1 MIITISIRL
10 NLNNSLLKAI
20 FVVPILTFMN
30 DLLNHLNKQQRE
42 AVEYNN
48 GPSLIIAGAGSG
60 KTRVLTYKIAYLMRQ
75 GYHPQSILALTFTNK
90 AAREMKERIA
100 QLIGWQYA
108 RYLWM
113 GTFHSVFS
121 RILRT
126 EAEKIGFNSNFTIFD
141 SADSRNLIKTIIKQ
155 FQLDDKVYKPA
166 KIQSIISNA
175 KNALISPQMYA
186 QNKELVEYDQ
196 RAKIPVVK
204 DIYKEYCN
212 RLRAANTMDFDDLL
226 YYTNCLFRDHPDVL
240 KSYQERFQFILVD
253 EYQDTNFAQYLVV
266 KQLADA
272 HHRVCVVGDDAQSIY
287 SFRGANIDNILKFKE
302 VYPEAKLFK
311 LEQNYRSTQNI
322 VNAANSLIKQNSGQ
336 IEKIIYSE
344 NDEGERIEVAS
355 AFSDL
360 EEGVIVSNKIWDVR
374 RDTHAS
380 YSDFVIL
387 YRTNAQSRIFEE
399 ALRKKNIPYRIYGGL
414 SFYQRKEIKDVIAYF
429 RMVVN
434 PYDEEAFKRIINFP
448 ARGLGNTT
456 LGKITDAA
464 RLHNVSLWEIIGD
477 TLGYNLNINAGTA
490 KKLRDFRELIES
502 FILDLKNLSAYELAT
517 KIVKQSG
524 IASDAYQDQTPEGMS
539 RQENLQELLGG
550 IHEFCE
556 SRQEEGIGG
565 IGLMDFLS
573 EVSLLRDQDTDKEA
587 DQEKVTMMTIHAAKG
602 LEFNNVF
609 IVGLEEDLFPSA
621 MAKEE
626 YKGLEEERRLFYVAI
641 TRARK
646 FCMVTYAKSR
656 FRNGQINPCNPSRFL
671 KDIDTTFLNVN
682 AGVLGGGF
690 GVFNKPETHPKDFN
704 ISSSKTFSQRTN
716 QPTPNSEP
724 VLQQRKTNFVNA
736 KNAKPKASA
745 GVNSGE
751 VSVGAVI
758 KHERFGIGKVTAVTG
773 DIDSRKATVEFEN
786 SGTKQLL
793 LKFARFEIVG

>member
-1 MIITISIRL
+1 MD
-10 NLNNSLLKAI
+10 NLL
-20 FVVPILTFMN
+20 
-30 DLLNHLNKQQRE
+30 DQLNKQQRQ
-42 AVEYNN
+42 AVEYID

-60 KTRVLTYKIAYLMRQ
+60 KTRVLTYKIAYLLKQ
-75 GYHPQSILALTFTNK
+75 GLMPHNILALTFTNK

-126 EAEKIGFNSNFTIFD
+126 EAEKIGFTSSFTIFD
-141 SADSRNLIKTIIKQ
+141 SADSRNMIKMIIKQ

-166 KIQSIISNA
+166 RVQAVISNA

-186 QNKELVEYDQ
+186 QDRELIEYDQ
-196 RAKIPVVK
+196 RSKVPMIK
-204 DIYKEYCN
+204 DIYREYHN
-212 RLRAANTMDFDDLL
+212 RLKASNTMDFDDLL
-226 YYTNCLFRDHPDVL
+226 FYTNCLFRDHPDVL
-240 KSYQERFQFILVD
+240 KDYQERYQFILVD

-266 KQLADA
+266 KQLSDA

-322 VNAANSLIKQNSGQ
+322 VNAANSLIKQNKGQ
-336 IEKIIYSE
+336 IEKTVFSE
-344 NDEGERIEVAS
+344 NDQGERIEIAS
-355 AFSDL
+355 AFSDF
-360 EEGVIVSNKIWDVR
+360 EEGVIVSNKIWDLR
-374 RDTHAS
+374 RDKSAS

-434 PYDEEAFKRIINFP
+434 PYDEEAFRRIINYP
-448 ARGLGNTT
+448 TRGIGNTT
-456 LGKITDAA
+456 LGKISDAA
-464 RLHNVSLWEIIGD
+464 RLHNVSMWEIID
-477 TLGYNLNINAGTA
+477 QPLEYNLNVNAGTA
-490 KKLRDFRELIES
+490 KKLKDFQLLIES
-502 FILDLKNLSAYELAT
+502 FIISLKELSAYELAT

-524 IASDAYQDQTPEGMS
+524 IASEAYQDQTPEGMS

-556 SRQEEGIGG
+556 SRQEEGLGG

-573 EVSLLRDQDTDKEA
+573 EVSLLSDQDTDKEA
-587 DQEKVTMMTIHAAKG
+587 DKEKVTMMTIHAAKG
-602 LEFNNVF
+602 LEFKNVF

-621 MAKEE
+621 MAKNEFR
-626 YKGLEEERRLFYVAI
+626 GLEEERRLFYVAI
-641 TRARK
+641 TRAK
-646 FCMVTYAKSR
+646 EFCMISFAKSR
-656 FRNGQINPCNPSRFL
+656 FRNGQINASNPSRFL
-671 KDIDTTFLNVN
+671 RDIDTEYLNVTAN
-682 AGVLGGGF
+682 MFGSGNF
-690 GVFNKPETHPKDFN
+690 GVFNRPETYTKELFDYADTAQPQQGN
-704 ISSSKTFSQRTN
+704 INRKPVSSQN
-716 QPTPNSEP
+716 IEP
-724 VLQQRKTNFVNA
+724 VTTRPNFVNA
-736 KNAKPKASA
+736 QTAKPKPSA
-745 GVNSGE
+745 GGNGE
-751 VSVGAVI
+751 EVQVGAQI
-758 KHERFGIGKVTAVTG
+758 KHERFGIGKVISVTG
-773 DIDSRKATVEFEN
+773 DPESRKATVEFEN

-793 LKFARFEIVG
+793 LKFARFEVIG

>member
-1 MIITISIRL
+1 MN
-10 NLNNSLLKAI
+10 NLL
-20 FVVPILTFMN
+20 
-30 DLLNHLNKQQRE
+30 DQLNKQQRE
-42 AVEYNN
+42 AVEYNS

-60 KTRVLTYKIAYLMRQ
+60 KTRVLTYKIAYLMQQ

-126 EAEKIGFNSNFTIFD
+126 EAERIGFTANFTIFD

-166 KIQSIISNA
+166 RVQSIISNA

-186 QNKELVEYDQ
+186 QNKELIEYDQ
-196 RAKIPVVK
+196 RAKMPMIK
-204 DIYKEYCN
+204 DLYREYNN
-212 RLRAANTMDFDDLL
+212 RLRASNTMDFDDLL
-226 YYTNCLFRDHPDVL
+226 FYTNRLFRDHPDVL
-240 KSYQERFQFILVD
+240 AAYQERYQFILVD

-287 SFRGANIDNILKFKE
+287 SFRGANIENILKFKE

-322 VNAANSLIKQNSGQ
+322 VNAANSLIKQNKDQ
-336 IEKIIYSE
+336 IKKTIYSE
-344 NDEGERIEVAS
+344 NEEGDRLEVAS
-355 AFSDL
+355 AFSDF
-360 EEGVIVSNKIWDVR
+360 EEGVIVSNKIWDLR
-374 RDTHAS
+374 RDKNAP
-380 YSDFVIL
+380 YSEFVIL

-414 SFYQRKEIKDVIAYF
+414 SFYQRKEIKDVIGYF

-434 PYDEEAFKRIINFP
+434 PYDEEAFRRTVNFP
-448 ARGLGNTT
+448 TRGIGNTT
-456 LGKITDAA
+456 LNKIADAA
-464 RLHNVSLWEIIGD
+464 RLHNVSLWEVISNP
-477 TLGYNLNINAGTA
+477 LGFNLDVNAGTA
-490 KKLRDFRELIES
+490 KKLTGFKELIDS
-502 FILDLKNLSAYELAT
+502 FIAQLQELSAYELAT
-517 KIVKQSG
+517 RIVKESG

-550 IHEFCE
+550 IHEYCE
-556 SRQEEGIGG
+556 SRQEEGLGG

-573 EVSLLRDQDTDKEA
+573 EVSLLSDQDTDKEA
-587 DQEKVTMMTIHAAKG
+587 DKEKVTMMTIHAAKG

-609 IVGLEEDLFPSA
+609 VVGLEEDLFPSA
-621 MAKEE
+621 MAKDEFR
-626 YKGLEEERRLFYVAI
+626 GLEEERRLFYVAI
-641 TRARK
+641 TRAK
-646 FCMVTYAKSR
+646 EFCMITYAKSR
-656 FRNGQINPCNPSRFL
+656 FRNGQINACNPSRFL
-671 KDIDTTFLNVN
+671 RDIDTDYLNVN
-682 AGVLGGGF
+682 AGVLGSGGF
-690 GVFNKPETHPKDFN
+690 GVLNRPETYTKELFDYSSNTRTTHAERSVQRESTPLSQPKNESFG
-704 ISSSKTFSQRTN
+704 
-716 QPTPNSEP
+716 QP
-724 VLQQRKTNFVNA
+724 KFVNA
-736 KNAKPKASA
+736 RTATPKVSA
-745 GVNSGE
+745 GSNAGE
-751 VSVGAVI
+751 VGVGAII

-773 DIDSRKATVEFEN
+773 DVDSRKATVEFEN
-786 SGTKQLL
+786 SGVKQLL
-793 LKFARFEIVG
+793 LKFARIEIIG

>member
-1 MIITISIRL
+1 MDNLLQQL
-10 NLNNSLLKAI
+10 N
-20 FVVPILTFMN
+20 P
-30 DLLNHLNKQQRE
+30 QQRE
-42 AVEYNN
+42 AVEYNE

-60 KTRVLTYKIAYLMRQ
+60 KTRVLTYKIAYLLKI
-75 GYHPQSILALTFTNK
+75 GYPPPSILALTFTNK

-100 QLIGWQYA
+100 QLIGWQHA

-126 EAEKIGFNSNFTIFD
+126 EAEKIGFTSSFTIFD

-166 KIQSIISNA
+166 RVQATISNA

-186 QNKELVEYDQ
+186 QNRELIEYDQ
-196 RAKIPVVK
+196 RSKTPVLK
-204 DIYKEYCN
+204 DIYREYCN
-212 RLRAANTMDFDDLL
+212 RLKASNTMDFDDLL
-226 YYTNCLFRDHPDVL
+226 FFTNVLFRDHPDVL

-253 EYQDTNFAQYLVV
+253 EYQDTNFAQYLVI

-287 SFRGANIDNILKFKE
+287 SFRGANIDNILKFKDI
-302 VYPEAKLFK
+302 YPEAKIFK

-322 VNAANSLIKQNSGQ
+322 VNAANSLIRQNKEQ
-336 IEKIIYSE
+336 IQKTVFSEK
-344 NDEGERIEVAS
+344 DEGEKIEVNS
-355 AFSDL
+355 AYSDF
-360 EEGVIVSNKIWDVR
+360 EEGVIVSNKIWDLR
-374 RDTHAS
+374 REKNEP

-448 ARGLGNTT
+448 ARGIGKTT
-456 LGKITDAA
+456 LDKIADAA
-464 RLHNVSLWEIIGD
+464 RMQNISLWEVIENP
-477 TLGYNLNINAGTA
+477 LEYNLNINAGTA
-490 KKLRDFRELIES
+490 KKLTGFRELIES
-502 FILDLKNLSAYELAT
+502 FIAQLNELNAYELASA
-517 KIVKQSG
+517 IVKQSG

-556 SRQEEGIGG
+556 TRQEEGVGN

-573 EVSLLRDQDTDKEA
+573 EVSLLSDQDTDKEA
-587 DQEKVTMMTIHAAKG
+587 DKEKVTMMTIHAAKG
-602 LEFNNVF
+602 LEFKNVF
-609 IVGLEEDLFPSA
+609 VVGLEEDLFPSA
-621 MAKEE
+621 MAKNEFR
-626 YKGLEEERRLFYVAI
+626 GLEEERRLFYVAI
-641 TRARK
+641 TRAEEY
-646 FCMVTYAKSR
+646 CMLTYAKSR
-656 FRNGQINPCNPSRFL
+656 FRNGQINACNPSRFL
-671 KDIDTTFLNVN
+671 KDIDETFLSISGSVVLTNRFDTYADKTEN
-682 AGVLGGGF
+682 AFFQNKIQKNDNNDVTKNNRNT
-690 GVFNKPETHPKDFN
+690 FNKYEDNN
-704 ISSSKTFSQRTN
+704 IR
-716 QPTPNSEP
+716 P
-724 VLQQRKTNFVNA
+724 NFVNV
-736 KNAKPKASA
+736 KNATPKSSSA
-745 GVNSGE
+745 VVSE
-751 VSVGAVI
+751 VQAGNII
-758 KHERFGIGKVTAVTG
+758 KHERFGIGKVISVSG
-773 DIDSRKATVEFEN
+773 DPESRKATVEFEN

-793 LKFARFEIVG
+793 LKFARFDVIG

>member
-1 MIITISIRL
+1 MD
-10 NLNNSLLKAI
+10 NLL
-20 FVVPILTFMN
+20 
-30 DLLNHLNKQQRE
+30 DQLNKQQRE
-42 AVEYNN
+42 AVEYNS

-60 KTRVLTYKIAYLMRQ
+60 KTRVLTYKIAYLMQQ

-121 RILRT
+121 RIIRT
-126 EAEKIGFNSNFTIFD
+126 EAERIGFTANFTIFD

-166 KIQSIISNA
+166 RVQSIISNA

-186 QNKELVEYDQ
+186 QNKELIEYDQ
-196 RAKIPVVK
+196 RAKMAMIK
-204 DIYKEYCN
+204 DIYREYNN
-212 RLRAANTMDFDDLL
+212 RLKASNTMDFDDLL
-226 YYTNCLFRDHPDVL
+226 FYTNRLFRDHPDVL
-240 KSYQERFQFILVD
+240 AAYQERYQFILVD

-287 SFRGANIDNILKFKE
+287 SFRGANIENILKFKE

-322 VNAANSLIKQNSGQ
+322 VNAANSLIKQNKDQ
-336 IEKIIYSE
+336 IKKTIYSE
-344 NDEGERIEVAS
+344 NEEGDRLEVAS
-355 AFSDL
+355 AFSDF
-360 EEGVIVSNKIWDVR
+360 EEGVIVSNKIWDLR
-374 RDTHAS
+374 RDKNAP
-380 YSDFVIL
+380 YSEFVIL

-414 SFYQRKEIKDVIAYF
+414 SFYQRKEIKDVIGYF

-434 PYDEEAFKRIINFP
+434 PYDEEAFRRTINFP
-448 ARGLGNTT
+448 TRGIGNTT
-456 LGKITDAA
+456 LNKIADAA
-464 RLHNVSLWEIIGD
+464 RLHNVSLWEVISNP
-477 TLGYNLNINAGTA
+477 LGFNLDVNAGTV
-490 KKLRDFRELIES
+490 KKLTGFKELIES
-502 FILDLKNLSAYELAT
+502 FITQLQELSAYELAT
-517 KIVKQSG
+517 RIVKESG

-556 SRQEEGIGG
+556 SRQEEGLGG

-573 EVSLLRDQDTDKEA
+573 EVSLLSDQDTDKEA
-587 DQEKVTMMTIHAAKG
+587 DKEKVTMMTIHAAKG

-609 IVGLEEDLFPSA
+609 VVGLEEDLFPSA
-621 MAKEE
+621 MAKDEFR
-626 YKGLEEERRLFYVAI
+626 GLEEERRLFYVAI
-641 TRARK
+641 TRAK
-646 FCMVTYAKSR
+646 EFCMITYAKSR
-656 FRNGQINPCNPSRFL
+656 FRNGQINACNPSRFL
-671 KDIDTTFLNVN
+671 RDIDTNYLNVN
-682 AGVLGGGF
+682 AGVLGSGGF
-690 GVFNKPETHPKDFN
+690 GVLNRPETYTKELFDYSSNTRTIHLERPVQRESTPLSQPKTE
-704 ISSSKTFSQRTN
+704 TFG
-716 QPTPNSEP
+716 QP
-724 VLQQRKTNFVNA
+724 KFVNA
-736 KNAKPKASA
+736 RIATPKASA
-745 GVNSGE
+745 GSNAGE
-751 VSVGAVI
+751 VGVGAII

-773 DIDSRKATVEFEN
+773 DVDSRKATVEFEN
-786 SGTKQLL
+786 SGVKQLL
-793 LKFARFEIVG
+793 LKFARIEIIG

>member
-1 MIITISIRL
+1 MN
-10 NLNNSLLKAI
+10 NLL
-20 FVVPILTFMN
+20 
-30 DLLNHLNKQQRE
+30 DQLNKQQRE
-42 AVEYNN
+42 AVEYNS

-60 KTRVLTYKIAYLMRQ
+60 KTRVLTYKIAYLMQQ

-126 EAEKIGFNSNFTIFD
+126 EAERIGFTANFTIFD

-166 KIQSIISNA
+166 RVQSIISNA

-186 QNKELVEYDQ
+186 QNKELIEYDQ
-196 RAKIPVVK
+196 RAKMPMIK
-204 DIYKEYCN
+204 DLYREYNN
-212 RLRAANTMDFDDLL
+212 RLRASNTMDFDDLL
-226 YYTNCLFRDHPDVL
+226 FYTNRLFRDHPDVL
-240 KSYQERFQFILVD
+240 AAYQERYQFILVD

-287 SFRGANIDNILKFKE
+287 SFRGANIENILKFKE

-322 VNAANSLIKQNSGQ
+322 VNAANSLIKQNKDQ
-336 IEKIIYSE
+336 IKKTIYSE
-344 NDEGERIEVAS
+344 NEEGDRLEVAS
-355 AFSDL
+355 AFSDF
-360 EEGVIVSNKIWDVR
+360 EEGVIVSNKIWDLR
-374 RDTHAS
+374 RDKNAP
-380 YSDFVIL
+380 YSEFVIL

-414 SFYQRKEIKDVIAYF
+414 SFYQRKEIKDVIGYF

-434 PYDEEAFKRIINFP
+434 PYDEEAFRRTVNFP
-448 ARGLGNTT
+448 TRGIGNTT
-456 LGKITDAA
+456 LNKIADAA
-464 RLHNVSLWEIIGD
+464 RLHNVSLWEVISNP
-477 TLGYNLNINAGTA
+477 LGFNLDVNAGTA
-490 KKLRDFRELIES
+490 KKLAGFKELIES
-502 FILDLKNLSAYELAT
+502 FIAQLQELSAYELAT
-517 KIVKQSG
+517 RIVKESG

-556 SRQEEGIGG
+556 SRQEEGLGG

-573 EVSLLRDQDTDKEA
+573 EVSLLSDQDTDKEA
-587 DQEKVTMMTIHAAKG
+587 DKEKVTMMTIHAAKG

-609 IVGLEEDLFPSA
+609 VVGLEEDLFPSA
-621 MAKEE
+621 MAKDEFR
-626 YKGLEEERRLFYVAI
+626 GLEEERRLFYVAI
-641 TRARK
+641 TRAK
-646 FCMVTYAKSR
+646 EFCMITYAKSR
-656 FRNGQINPCNPSRFL
+656 FRNGQINACNPSRFL
-671 KDIDTTFLNVN
+671 RDIDTDYLNVN
-682 AGVLGGGF
+682 AGVLGSGGF
-690 GVFNKPETHPKDFN
+690 GVLNRPETYTKELFDYSSNTRTTHPER
-704 ISSSKTFSQRTN
+704 SVQRESTPLSQPKN
-716 QPTPNSEP
+716 ESFGQP
-724 VLQQRKTNFVNA
+724 KFVNA
-736 KNAKPKASA
+736 RTATPKTSA
-745 GVNSGE
+745 GSNAGE
-751 VSVGAVI
+751 VSVGAII

-773 DIDSRKATVEFEN
+773 DVDSRKATVEFEN
-786 SGTKQLL
+786 SGVKQLL
-793 LKFARFEIVG
+793 LKFARIEIIG

>member
-1 MIITISIRL
+1 MD
-10 NLNNSLLKAI
+10 NLL
-20 FVVPILTFMN
+20 
-30 DLLNHLNKQQRE
+30 DQLNKQQRE
-42 AVEYNN
+42 AVEYNS

-60 KTRVLTYKIAYLMRQ
+60 KTRVLTYKIAYLMQQ

-126 EAEKIGFNSNFTIFD
+126 EAERIGFTANFTIYD
-141 SADSRNLIKTIIKQ
+141 SADSRNLIKNIIKQ

-166 KIQSIISNA
+166 RVQSIISNA

-186 QNKELVEYDQ
+186 QNKELIEYDQ
-196 RAKIPVVK
+196 RAKMAMIK
-204 DIYKEYCN
+204 DIYREYNN
-212 RLRAANTMDFDDLL
+212 RLKASNTMDFDDLL
-226 YYTNCLFRDHPDVL
+226 FYTNRLFRDHPDVL
-240 KSYQERFQFILVD
+240 AAYQERYQFILVD

-287 SFRGANIDNILKFKE
+287 SFRGANIENILKFKE

-322 VNAANSLIKQNSGQ
+322 VNAANSLIKQNKDQ
-336 IEKIIYSE
+336 IKKTIYSE
-344 NDEGERIEVAS
+344 NEEGDRLEVAS
-355 AFSDL
+355 AYSDF
-360 EEGVIVSNKIWDVR
+360 EEGVIVSNKIWDLR
-374 RDTHAS
+374 RDKNAP
-380 YSDFVIL
+380 YSEFVIL

-414 SFYQRKEIKDVIAYF
+414 SFYQRKEIKDVIGYF

-434 PYDEEAFKRIINFP
+434 PYDEEAFRRTINFP
-448 ARGLGNTT
+448 TRGIGNTT
-456 LGKITDAA
+456 LNKIADAA
-464 RLHNVSLWEIIGD
+464 RLHNVSLWEVISNP
-477 TLGYNLNINAGTA
+477 LGFNLDVNAGTV
-490 KKLRDFRELIES
+490 KKLTGFKELIES
-502 FILDLKNLSAYELAT
+502 FIAQLQELSAYELAT
-517 KIVKQSG
+517 RIVKESG

-556 SRQEEGIGG
+556 SRQEEGLGG

-573 EVSLLRDQDTDKEA
+573 EVSLLSDQDTDKEA
-587 DQEKVTMMTIHAAKG
+587 DKEKVTMMTIHAAKG

-609 IVGLEEDLFPSA
+609 VVGLEEDLFPSA
-621 MAKEE
+621 MAKDEFR
-626 YKGLEEERRLFYVAI
+626 GLEEERRLFYVAI
-641 TRARK
+641 TRAK
-646 FCMVTYAKSR
+646 EFCMITYAKSR
-656 FRNGQINPCNPSRFL
+656 FRNGQINACNPSRFL
-671 KDIDTTFLNVN
+671 RDIDTDYLNVN
-682 AGVLGGGF
+682 AGVLGSGGF
-690 GVFNKPETHPKDFN
+690 GVLNRPETYTKELFDYSSNTRTIHLERPVQRESTPLSQPKTE
-704 ISSSKTFSQRTN
+704 TFG
-716 QPTPNSEP
+716 QP
-724 VLQQRKTNFVNA
+724 KFVNA
-736 KNAKPKASA
+736 RIATPKASA
-745 GVNSGE
+745 GSNAGE
-751 VSVGAVI
+751 VGVGAII

-773 DIDSRKATVEFEN
+773 DVDSRKATVEFEN
-786 SGTKQLL
+786 SGVKQLL
-793 LKFARFEIVG
+793 LKFARIEIIG

>member
-1 MIITISIRL
+1 MFFRFFTRMD
-10 NLNNSLLKAI
+10 NLLK
-20 FVVPILTFMN
+20 
-30 DLLNHLNKQQRE
+30 HLNKQQRE
-42 AVEYNN
+42 AVEYND

-60 KTRVLTYKIAYLMRQ
+60 KTRVLTYKIAYLMQQ

-126 EAEKIGFNSNFTIFD
+126 EAERIGFTANFTIFD

-155 FQLDDKVYKPA
+155 FLLDDKVYKPA
-166 KIQSIISNA
+166 KVQAVISNA

-186 QNKELVEYDQ
+186 QNKELIEYDQ
-196 RAKIPVVK
+196 RSKVPVIK
-204 DIYKEYCN
+204 DIYREYNN
-212 RLRAANTMDFDDLL
+212 RLKAANTMDFDDLL
-226 YYTNCLFRDHPDVL
+226 FHTNCLFRDYPEVL
-240 KSYQERFQFILVD
+240 KAYQERFQFILVD

-302 VYPEAKLFK
+302 VYPESKLFK

-336 IEKIIYSE
+336 IEKTIYSE
-344 NDEGERIEVAS
+344 NDEGERIEISS
-355 AFSDL
+355 AFSDF

-374 RDTHAS
+374 RDTNAS

-434 PYDEEAFKRIINFP
+434 PQDEEAFKRIINFP
-448 ARGLGNTT
+448 TRGIGNTT
-456 LGKITDAA
+456 LSKIAEAA

-477 TLGYNLNINAGTA
+477 PLGYNLNVNAGTA
-490 KKLRDFRELIES
+490 KKLKDFRELIEGFITELNS
-502 FILDLKNLSAYELAT
+502 FSAYELAT
-517 KIVKQSG
+517 RIVKQSG
-524 IASDAYQDQTPEGMS
+524 IANEAYQDQTPEGMS

-556 SRQEEGIGG
+556 SRQEEGLGG

-573 EVSLLRDQDTDKEA
+573 EVSLLSDQDTDKEA
-587 DQEKVTMMTIHAAKG
+587 DKEKVTMMTIHAAKG

-626 YKGLEEERRLFYVAI
+626 YRGLEEERRLFYVAI

-646 FCMVTYAKSR
+646 FCMITYAKSR
-656 FRNGQINPCNPSRFL
+656 FRNGQINACNPSRFL
-671 KDIDTTFLNVN
+671 RDIDTSFLNVN
-682 AGVLGGGF
+682 AGVIAGGF
-690 GVFNKPETHPKDFN
+690 GVLNKPDSYTKDLYN
-704 ISSSKTFSQRTN
+704 YTSTSSSKPTRSINPEPTIQRR
-716 QPTPNSEP
+716 P
-724 VLQQRKTNFVNA
+724 NFVNA
-736 KNAKPKASA
+736 KNAKPKPSA
-745 GVNSGE
+745 GNNSGE
-751 VSVGAVI
+751 VQVGAVI

-773 DIDSRKATVEFEN
+773 DPDSRKATVEFEN
-786 SGTKQLL
+786 SGIKQLL
-793 LKFARFEIVG
+793 LKFARFEIIE

>member
-1 MIITISIRL
+1 MN
-10 NLNNSLLKAI
+10 NLL
-20 FVVPILTFMN
+20 
-30 DLLNHLNKQQRE
+30 DQLNKQQRE
-42 AVEYNN
+42 AVEYNS

-60 KTRVLTYKIAYLMRQ
+60 KTRVLTYKIAYLMQQ

-126 EAEKIGFNSNFTIFD
+126 EAERIGFTANFTIFD

-166 KIQSIISNA
+166 RVQSIISNA

-186 QNKELVEYDQ
+186 QNKELIEYDQ
-196 RAKIPVVK
+196 RAKMPMIK
-204 DIYKEYCN
+204 DLYREYNN
-212 RLRAANTMDFDDLL
+212 RLRASNTMDFDDLL
-226 YYTNCLFRDHPDVL
+226 FYTNRLFRDHPDVL
-240 KSYQERFQFILVD
+240 AAYQERYQFILVD

-287 SFRGANIDNILKFKE
+287 SFRGANIENILKFKE
-302 VYPEAKLFK
+302 VYPEAKMFK

-322 VNAANSLIKQNSGQ
+322 VNAANSLIKQNKDQ
-336 IEKIIYSE
+336 IKKTIYSE
-344 NDEGERIEVAS
+344 NEEGDRLEVAS
-355 AFSDL
+355 AFSDF
-360 EEGVIVSNKIWDVR
+360 EEGVIVSNKIWDLR
-374 RDTHAS
+374 RDKNAP
-380 YSDFVIL
+380 YSEFVIL

-414 SFYQRKEIKDVIAYF
+414 SFYQRKEIKDVIGYF

-434 PYDEEAFKRIINFP
+434 PYDEEAFRRTVNFP
-448 ARGLGNTT
+448 TRGIGNTT
-456 LGKITDAA
+456 LNKIADAA
-464 RLHNVSLWEIIGD
+464 RLHNVSLWEVISNP
-477 TLGYNLNINAGTA
+477 LGFNLDVNAGTA
-490 KKLRDFRELIES
+490 KKLAGFKELIES
-502 FILDLKNLSAYELAT
+502 FIAQLQELSAYELAT
-517 KIVKQSG
+517 RIVKESG

-556 SRQEEGIGG
+556 SRQEEGLGG

-573 EVSLLRDQDTDKEA
+573 EVSLLSDQDTDKEA
-587 DQEKVTMMTIHAAKG
+587 DKEKVTMMTIHAAKG

-609 IVGLEEDLFPSA
+609 VVGLEEDLFPSA
-621 MAKEE
+621 MAKDEFR
-626 YKGLEEERRLFYVAI
+626 GLEEERRLFYVAI
-641 TRARK
+641 TRAK
-646 FCMVTYAKSR
+646 EFCMITYAKSR
-656 FRNGQINPCNPSRFL
+656 FRNGQINACNPSRFL
-671 KDIDTTFLNVN
+671 RDIDTDYLNVN
-682 AGVLGGGF
+682 AGVLGSGGF
-690 GVFNKPETHPKDFN
+690 GVLNRPETYTKELFDYSSNTRTTHPER
-704 ISSSKTFSQRTN
+704 SVQRESTPLSQPKN
-716 QPTPNSEP
+716 ESFGQP
-724 VLQQRKTNFVNA
+724 KFVNA
-736 KNAKPKASA
+736 RTATPKTSA
-745 GVNSGE
+745 GSNAGE
-751 VSVGAVI
+751 VSVGAII

-773 DIDSRKATVEFEN
+773 DVDSRKATVEFEN
-786 SGTKQLL
+786 SGVKQLL
-793 LKFARFEIVG
+793 LKFARIEIIG

>member
-1 MIITISIRL
+1 MN
-10 NLNNSLLKAI
+10 NLL
-20 FVVPILTFMN
+20 
-30 DLLNHLNKQQRE
+30 DQLNKQQRE
-42 AVEYNN
+42 AVEYNS

-60 KTRVLTYKIAYLMRQ
+60 KTRVLTYKIAYLMQQ

-126 EAEKIGFNSNFTIFD
+126 EAERIGFTANFTIFD

-166 KIQSIISNA
+166 RVQSIISNA

-186 QNKELVEYDQ
+186 QNKELIEYDQ
-196 RAKIPVVK
+196 RAKMPIIK
-204 DIYKEYCN
+204 DLYREYNN
-212 RLRAANTMDFDDLL
+212 RLRASNTMDFDDLL
-226 YYTNCLFRDHPDVL
+226 FYTNRLFRDHPDVL
-240 KSYQERFQFILVD
+240 AAYQERYQFMLVD

-287 SFRGANIDNILKFKE
+287 SFRGANIENILKFKE
-302 VYPEAKLFK
+302 VYPEAKMFK

-322 VNAANSLIKQNSGQ
+322 VNAANSLIKQNKDQ
-336 IEKIIYSE
+336 IKKTIYSE
-344 NDEGERIEVAS
+344 NEEGDRLEVAS
-355 AFSDL
+355 AFSDF
-360 EEGVIVSNKIWDVR
+360 EEGVIVSNKIWDLR
-374 RDTHAS
+374 RDKNAP
-380 YSDFVIL
+380 YSEFVIL

-414 SFYQRKEIKDVIAYF
+414 SFYQRKEIKDVIGYF

-434 PYDEEAFKRIINFP
+434 PYDEEAFRRTVNFP
-448 ARGLGNTT
+448 TRGIGNTT
-456 LGKITDAA
+456 LNKIADAA
-464 RLHNVSLWEIIGD
+464 RLHNVSLWEVISNP
-477 TLGYNLNINAGTA
+477 LGFNLDVNAGTA
-490 KKLRDFRELIES
+490 KKLAGFKELIES
-502 FILDLKNLSAYELAT
+502 FIAQLQELSAYELAT
-517 KIVKQSG
+517 RIVKESG

-556 SRQEEGIGG
+556 SRQEEGLGG

-573 EVSLLRDQDTDKEA
+573 EVSLLSDQDTDKEA
-587 DQEKVTMMTIHAAKG
+587 DKEKVTMMTIHAAKG

-609 IVGLEEDLFPSA
+609 VVGLEEDLFPSA
-621 MAKEE
+621 MAKDEFR
-626 YKGLEEERRLFYVAI
+626 GLEEERRLFYVAI
-641 TRARK
+641 TRAK
-646 FCMVTYAKSR
+646 EFCMITYAKSR
-656 FRNGQINPCNPSRFL
+656 FRNGQINACNPSRFL
-671 KDIDTTFLNVN
+671 RDIDTDYLNVN
-682 AGVLGGGF
+682 AGVLGSGGF
-690 GVFNKPETHPKDFN
+690 GVLNRPETYTKELFDYSSNTRTTHSERSVQRESTPLSQPKNESFG
-704 ISSSKTFSQRTN
+704 
-716 QPTPNSEP
+716 QP
-724 VLQQRKTNFVNA
+724 KFVNA
-736 KNAKPKASA
+736 RTATPKVSA
-745 GVNSGE
+745 GSNAGE
-751 VSVGAVI
+751 VGVGAII

-773 DIDSRKATVEFEN
+773 DVDSRKATVEFEN
-786 SGTKQLL
+786 SGVKQLL
-793 LKFARFEIVG
+793 LKFARIEIIG

>member
-1 MIITISIRL
+1 MD
-10 NLNNSLLKAI
+10 NLL
-20 FVVPILTFMN
+20 
-30 DLLNHLNKQQRE
+30 DQLNKQQRE
-42 AVEYNN
+42 AVEYNS

-60 KTRVLTYKIAYLMRQ
+60 KTRVLTYKIAYLMQQ

-126 EAEKIGFNSNFTIFD
+126 EAERIGFTANFTIFD

-166 KIQSIISNA
+166 RVQSIISNA

-186 QNKELVEYDQ
+186 QNKELIEYDQ
-196 RAKIPVVK
+196 RAKMAMIK
-204 DIYKEYCN
+204 DIYREYNN
-212 RLRAANTMDFDDLL
+212 RLKASNTMDFDDLL
-226 YYTNCLFRDHPDVL
+226 FYTNRLFRDHPDVL
-240 KSYQERFQFILVD
+240 AAYQERYQFILVD

-287 SFRGANIDNILKFKE
+287 SFRGANIENILKFKE

-322 VNAANSLIKQNSGQ
+322 VNAANSLIKQNKDQ
-336 IEKIIYSE
+336 IKKTIYSE
-344 NDEGERIEVAS
+344 NEEGDRLEVAS
-355 AFSDL
+355 AFSDF
-360 EEGVIVSNKIWDVR
+360 EEGVIVSNKIWDLR
-374 RDTHAS
+374 RDKNAP
-380 YSDFVIL
+380 YSEFVIL

-414 SFYQRKEIKDVIAYF
+414 SFYQRKEIKDVIGYF

-434 PYDEEAFKRIINFP
+434 PYDEEAFRRTVNFP
-448 ARGLGNTT
+448 TRGIGNTT
-456 LGKITDAA
+456 LNKIADAA
-464 RLHNVSLWEIIGD
+464 RLHNVSLWEVISNP
-477 TLGYNLNINAGTA
+477 LGFNLDVNAGTA
-490 KKLRDFRELIES
+490 KKLAGFKELIES
-502 FILDLKNLSAYELAT
+502 FIAQLQELSAYELAT
-517 KIVKQSG
+517 RIVKESG

-556 SRQEEGIGG
+556 SRQEEGLGG

-573 EVSLLRDQDTDKEA
+573 EVSLLSDQDTDKEA
-587 DQEKVTMMTIHAAKG
+587 DKEKVTMMTIHAAKG

-609 IVGLEEDLFPSA
+609 VVGLEEDLFPSA
-621 MAKEE
+621 MAKDEFR
-626 YKGLEEERRLFYVAI
+626 GLEEERRLFYVAI
-641 TRARK
+641 TRAK
-646 FCMVTYAKSR
+646 EFCMITYAKSR
-656 FRNGQINPCNPSRFL
+656 FRNGQINACNPSRFL
-671 KDIDTTFLNVN
+671 RDIDTNYLNVN
-682 AGVLGGGF
+682 AGVLGSGGF
-690 GVFNKPETHPKDFN
+690 GVLNRPETYTKELFDYSSNTRTTHAERSVQRESTPLSQPKNESFG
-704 ISSSKTFSQRTN
+704 
-716 QPTPNSEP
+716 QP
-724 VLQQRKTNFVNA
+724 KFVNA
-736 KNAKPKASA
+736 RTATPKASA
-745 GVNSGE
+745 GSNAGE
-751 VSVGAVI
+751 VSVGAII

-773 DIDSRKATVEFEN
+773 DVDSRKATVEFEN
-786 SGTKQLL
+786 SGVKQLL
-793 LKFARFEIVG
+793 LKFARIEIIG